1 MMLTLHDPQKTRENY
16 ASGAWHADTMFGL
29 LQQHAHARPDST
41 ALRDLFTTL
50 TWSQVL
56 DAVEQLALS
65 LHQAGLSAGDRVA
78 IWLPS
83 RVESVIVFMACS
95 RNGYVCCPSLHQS
108 YTSGEIITLLKRIRC
123 KAFFTT
129 PGYGSDA
136 ATQPITALLGDVP
149 TLIRTCLYGA
159 TFTDAAQTIE
169 HQAVEHQTPANQT
182 TEHHTTKPKTLT
194 EAAPALGLPAAD
206 TNPDKIVYLAFTSGT
221 TGLPKG
227 VMHSDNTL
235 LANGRMMVR
244 DWQHDQHSILVA
256 LSPLSHHIGTVSIEQ
271 WLAAGLQLVIHNF
284 AAGKPALDW
293 IIESQGTYVMG
304 VPTHAMDIL
313 EDVRRRGLTAM
324 GNVTSFY
331 MAGSPIPREVAEQF
345 LRIGV
350 TPQNVYGMTE
360 NGSHQYTLPN
370 DPTSTIVAT
379 CGRAAQGYEVRIF
392 DAEHPDH
399 EVAQGQVGEI
409 GGRGGLLMLGYFDD
423 QTATENSF
431 NRSGWFMSGD
441 LGVFDEQGCLQ
452 IVGRKKDLIIRGG
465 HNIHPARI
473 EDLTHRHPDVVKA
486 AVFPIA
492 DDRLGE
498 RVCLSILPR
507 AGASIDPQ
515 QVLQHLYEVG
525 LSKYDMPEYFIV
537 LPAFPLTAS
546 GKILKREL
554 IEMTKRGDIQPAPV
568 RWKAPS

>member
-1 MMLTLHDPQKTRENY
+1 MLTLHDPQKTRENY
-16 ASGAWHADTMFGL
+16 ASGAWQAETMFGL
-29 LQQHAHARPDST
+29 LQRHTLERPEDV
-41 ALRDLFTTL
+41 ALRDLFTSM
-50 TWSQVL
+50 TWAEVMR
-56 DAVEQLALS
+56 AVEQLALD
-65 LHQAGLSAGDRVA
+65 LHDAGLSAGDRVA

-83 RVESVIVFMACS
+83 RVESVLIFMACS

-108 YTSGEIITLLKRIRC
+108 YTTGEIVTLLKRIRC
-123 KAFFTT
+123 KAFFTM
-129 PGYGSDA
+129 PGYGADA
-136 ATQPITALLGDVP
+136 ANEPISARLNEVP
-149 TLIRTCLYGA
+149 TLVRTYLCGA
-159 TFTDAAQTIE
+159 TFAEPRDTIE
-169 HQAVEHQTPANQT
+169 HLSAAEPRLVVP
-182 TEHHTTKPKTLT
+182 
-194 EAAPALGLPAAD
+194 EAATTPVS
-206 TNPDKIVYLAFTSGT
+206 NPDKIVYLAFTSGT

-235 LANGRMMVR
+235 LANGRRMVH
-244 DWQHDQHSILVA
+244 DWNHDHRSILLT
-256 LSPLSHHIGTVSIEQ
+256 LSPLSHHIGTVAIEQ

-293 IIESQGTYVMG
+293 IIESQATYVMG

-313 EDVRRRGLTAM
+313 EDFRRSNFTKLGK
-324 GNVTSFY
+324 VTSFY

-360 NGSHQYTLPN
+360 NGSHQYTLPT
-370 DPTSTIVAT
+370 DPTATIVAT

-399 EVAQGQVGEI
+399 EVPNGQVGEI

-441 LGVFDEQGCLQ
+441 LGVFDAQGCLQ

-473 EDLTHRHPDVVKA
+473 EDLAHRHPDIVKA

-492 DDRLGE
+492 DERLGE
-498 RVCLSILPR
+498 RVCLSILQR
-507 AGASIDPQ
+507 TEAKIDPQ
-515 QVLQHLYEVG
+515 QVLQHLHEVG

-537 LPAFPLTAS
+537 LPKFPLTAS

-554 IEMTKRGDIQPAPV
+554 IEMTKRGEIKPEAI
-568 RWKAPS
+568 RWKPSVSAVKD

>member
-29 LQQHAHARPDST
+29 LQQHAQARPDSI

-56 DAVEQLALS
+56 QAVEELALA

-83 RVESVIVFMACS
+83 RVESVLVFMACS

-136 ATQPITALLGDVP
+136 TTHPITNLLGEVP

-159 TFTDAAQTIE
+159 TFADATQTIE
-169 HQAVEHQTPANQT
+169 HQTPEHQ
-182 TEHHTTKPKTLT
+182 LVV
-194 EAAPALGLPAAD
+194 EATSERRLPPAA

-244 DWQHDQHSILVA
+244 DWHHDQDSILVT
-256 LSPLSHHIGTVSIEQ
+256 LSPLSHHIGTVAIEQ

-313 EDVRRRGLTAM
+313 EDFRRRGLTAM
-324 GNVTSFY
+324 GKVTSFY

-350 TPQNVYGMTE
+350 KPQNVYGMTE
-360 NGSHQYTLPN
+360 NGSHQYTLPS
-370 DPTSTIVAT
+370 DPTNTIVAT

-392 DAEHPDH
+392 DAEHPDN

-498 RVCLSILPR
+498 RVCLSILQR
-507 AGASIDPQ
+507 AGATIDPQ
-515 QVLQHLYEVG
+515 QVLQHLHEVG

-554 IEMTKRGDIQPAPV
+554 IEMTKRGDIKPLPV
-568 RWKAPS
+568 RWKAPA

>member
-16 ASGAWHADTMFGL
+16 ASGAWNADTMFGL
-29 LQQHAHARPDST
+29 LQHHAQTRPLSI
-41 ALRDLFTTL
+41 ALRDLFTTM

-56 DAVEQLALS
+56 AAVEQVATD
-65 LHQAGLSAGDRVA
+65 LHHAGLSAGDRVA

-108 YTSGEIITLLKRIRC
+108 YTSSEIITLLKRIRC

-136 ATQPITALLGDVP
+136 ATSPITTLLSEVP
-149 TLIRTCLYGA
+149 TLLRTFLHGA
-159 TFTDAAQTIE
+159 TFADATQTL
-169 HQAVEHQTPANQT
+169 VHQTPA
-182 TEHHTTKPKTLT
+182 
-194 EAAPALGLPAAD
+194 AATSPLDLPLAA

-244 DWQHDQHSILVA
+244 DWHHDHDSILLT
-256 LSPLSHHIGTVSIEQ
+256 LSPLSHHIGTVAIEQ

-293 IIESQGTYVMG
+293 IIESDATYVMG

-313 EDVRRRGLTAM
+313 EDFRRRSFKAM
-324 GNVTSFY
+324 GKVTSFY

-360 NGSHQYTLPN
+360 NGSHQYTLPT
-370 DPTSTIVAT
+370 DPTNTIVAT

-392 DAEHPDH
+392 DAEQPDH
-399 EVAQGQVGEI
+399 EVAPGQVGEI

-473 EDLTHRHPDVVKA
+473 EDLSHRHPDVVKA

-498 RVCLSILPR
+498 RVCLSILQR
-507 AGASIDPQ
+507 AGATIDPQ
-515 QVLQHLYEVG
+515 QLLQHLYEVG

-554 IEMTKRGDIQPAPV
+554 IEMTKRGEIKPAPI
-568 RWKAPS
+568 RWKAPSTPANP

>member
-29 LQQHAHARPDST
+29 LQQHAQARPDSI

-56 DAVEQLALS
+56 QAVEQLALD
-65 LHQAGLSAGDRVA
+65 LHHSGLSAGDRVA

-83 RVESVIVFMACS
+83 RVESVLVFMACS

-136 ATQPITALLGDVP
+136 TTHPITELLSEVP

-159 TFTDAAQTIE
+159 TFADASQTIE
-169 HQAVEHQTPANQT
+169 HQTPEHQLVADATP
-182 TEHHTTKPKTLT
+182 ESRLP
-194 EAAPALGLPAAD
+194 PAA

-244 DWQHDQHSILVA
+244 DWHHGQDSILVT
-256 LSPLSHHIGTVSIEQ
+256 LSPLSHHIGTVAIEQ

-293 IIESQGTYVMG
+293 IIESEGTYVMG

-313 EDVRRRGLTAM
+313 EDFRRRGLTAM
-324 GNVTSFY
+324 GKVTSFY

-350 TPQNVYGMTE
+350 KPQNVYGMTE
-360 NGSHQYTLPN
+360 NGSHQYTLPS
-370 DPTSTIVAT
+370 DPTNTIVAT

-392 DAEHPDH
+392 DAEHPDN

-498 RVCLSILPR
+498 RVCLSILQR
-507 AGASIDPQ
+507 AGATIDPQ
-515 QVLQHLYEVG
+515 QVLQHLHEVG

-554 IEMTKRGDIQPAPV
+554 IEMTKRGDIKPSPV

>member
-1 MMLTLHDPQKTRENY
+1 MGTSAHLDRFVLDHLPSADQQPGFIFDLPELAYPDRLNAAAELLRR
-16 ASGAWHADTMFGL
+16 AVAAAGPDGRALIDFDHAFSWSRVDAISGRMA
-29 LQQHAHARPDST
+29 
-41 ALRDLFTTL
+41 
-50 TWSQVL
+50 QVL
-56 DAVEQLALS
+56 VEDMGLVPGNRVLLHGPNSAWTVLAWFAILK
-65 LHQAGLSAGDRVA
+65 AGGVVVATMPMLRAAELATVIDKGRISHALVYEAFADVVTEARVTA
-78 IWLPS
+78 
-83 RVESVIVFMACS
+83 
-95 RNGYVCCPSLHQS
+95 PSLTRVMDS
-108 YTSGEIITLLKRIRC
+108 
-123 KAFFTT
+123 
-129 PGYGSDA
+129 A
-136 ATQPITALLGDVP
+136 ALQTAARALPAGFRFEPVQ
-149 TLIRTCLYGA
+149 T
-159 TFTDAAQTIE
+159 AADD
-169 HQAVEHQTPANQT
+169 
-182 TEHHTTKPKTLT
+182 
-194 EAAPALGLPAAD
+194 PAL
-206 TNPDKIVYLAFTSGT
+206 IAFTSGT

-244 DWQHDQHSILVA
+244 DWHHDQHSILVA

-324 GNVTSFY
+324 GKVTSFY

-360 NGSHQYTLPN
+360 NGSHQYTLPT

-409 GGRGGLLMLGYFDD
+409 GGRGGVLMLGYFDD

-498 RVCLSILPR
+498 RVCLSILQR
-507 AGASIDPQ
+507 AGATIDPQ
-515 QVLQHLYEVG
+515 QVLQHLHEVG

-537 LPAFPLTAS
+537 MPAFPLTAS

-554 IEMTKRGDIQPAPV
+554 IEMTKRGDIKPTPV
-568 RWKAPS
+568 RWKAPA

>member
-29 LQQHAHARPDST
+29 LQQHAQARPDSI

-56 DAVEQLALS
+56 QAVEELALD

-83 RVESVIVFMACS
+83 RVESVLVFMACS

-136 ATQPITALLGDVP
+136 TTHPITNLLGEVP

-159 TFTDAAQTIE
+159 TFADATQTIE
-169 HQAVEHQTPANQT
+169 HQTPEHQ
-182 TEHHTTKPKTLT
+182 LVV
-194 EAAPALGLPAAD
+194 EATSERRLPPAA

-244 DWQHDQHSILVA
+244 DWHHDQDSILVT
-256 LSPLSHHIGTVSIEQ
+256 LSPLSHHIGTVAIEQ

-284 AAGKPALDW
+284 AAGKSALDW

-313 EDVRRRGLTAM
+313 EDFRRRGLTAM
-324 GNVTSFY
+324 GKVTSFY

-350 TPQNVYGMTE
+350 KPQNVYGMTE
-360 NGSHQYTLPN
+360 NGSHQYTLPS
-370 DPTSTIVAT
+370 DPTNTIVAT

-392 DAEHPDH
+392 DAEHPDN

-498 RVCLSILPR
+498 RVCLSILQR
-507 AGASIDPQ
+507 AGAAIDPQ
-515 QVLQHLYEVG
+515 QVLQHLHEVG

-554 IEMTKRGDIQPAPV
+554 IEMTKRGDIKPSPV

>member
-29 LQQHAHARPDST
+29 LQQHAHARPDSI

-56 DAVEQLALS
+56 QAVEQLALE

-83 RVESVIVFMACS
+83 RVESVLVFMACS

-136 ATQPITALLGDVP
+136 ATQPISALLSEVP
-149 TLIRTCLYGA
+149 TLIRTCFYGPTFADA
-159 TFTDAAQTIE
+159 TQTVD
-169 HQAVEHQTPANQT
+169 HDT
-182 TEHHTTKPKTLT
+182 TGLKTIA
-194 EAAPALGLPAAD
+194 EAAPAPGLPPAD

-244 DWQHDQHSILVA
+244 DWHHDQHSILVA

-324 GNVTSFY
+324 GQVTSFY

-360 NGSHQYTLPN
+360 NGSHQYTLPT

-498 RVCLSILPR
+498 RVCLSILQR
-507 AGASIDPQ
+507 AGATIDPQ
-515 QVLQHLYEVG
+515 QVLQHLHEVG

-537 LPAFPLTAS
+537 MPAFPLTAS

-554 IEMTKRGDIQPAPV
+554 IEMTKRGEIKPLPV
-568 RWKAPS
+568 RWKAPA

>member
-1 MMLTLHDPQKTRENY
+1 MLTLHDPQKTRENY
-16 ASGAWHADTMFGL
+16 ASGAWQAETMFGL
-29 LQQHAHARPDST
+29 LQRHTLERPEDV
-41 ALRDLFTTL
+41 ALRDLFTSM
-50 TWSQVL
+50 TWAEVMR
-56 DAVEQLALS
+56 AVEQLALD
-65 LHQAGLSAGDRVA
+65 LHDAGLSAGDRVA

-83 RVESVIVFMACS
+83 RVESVLIFMACS

-108 YTSGEIITLLKRIRC
+108 YTTGEIVTLLKRIRC
-123 KAFFTT
+123 KAFFTM
-129 PGYGSDA
+129 PGYGADA
-136 ATQPITALLGDVP
+136 ANEPISARLNEVP
-149 TLIRTCLYGA
+149 TLVRTYLCGA
-159 TFTDAAQTIE
+159 TFAEPRDTIE
-169 HQAVEHQTPANQT
+169 HLSAAEPRLVVP
-182 TEHHTTKPKTLT
+182 
-194 EAAPALGLPAAD
+194 EAASTPVS
-206 TNPDKIVYLAFTSGT
+206 NPDKSVYLAFTSGT

-235 LANGRMMVR
+235 LANGRRMVL
-244 DWQHDQHSILVA
+244 DWNHDHRSILLT
-256 LSPLSHHIGTVSIEQ
+256 LSPLSHHIGTVAIEQ

-293 IIESQGTYVMG
+293 TIESQATYVMG

-313 EDVRRRGLTAM
+313 EDFRRRNLTTL
-324 GNVTSFY
+324 GKVTSFY

-360 NGSHQYTLPN
+360 NGSHQYTLPT
-370 DPTSTIVAT
+370 DPTATIVAT

-392 DAEHPDH
+392 DAERPDH
-399 EVAQGQVGEI
+399 EVPNGQVGEI

-441 LGVFDEQGCLQ
+441 LGVFDTQGCLQ

-473 EDLTHRHPDVVKA
+473 EDLAHRHPDIVKA

-492 DDRLGE
+492 DERLGE
-498 RVCLSILPR
+498 RVCLSILQR
-507 AGASIDPQ
+507 TEAKIDPQ
-515 QVLQHLYEVG
+515 QVLQHLHEVG

-537 LPAFPLTAS
+537 LPKFPLTAS

-554 IEMTKRGDIQPAPV
+554 IEMTKRGEIKPEAI
-568 RWKAPS
+568 RWKPSISAVKD

>member
-29 LQQHAHARPDST
+29 LQQHASARPNSI

-56 DAVEQLALS
+56 QAVEQLALN

-83 RVESVIVFMACS
+83 RVESAIVFMACS

-129 PGYGSDA
+129 AGYGSDA
-136 ATQPITALLGDVP
+136 ATQPISSLLDEVP
-149 TLIRTCLYGA
+149 TLIRTCFYGA
-159 TFTDAAQTIE
+159 TFADATQTIDHQTIE
-169 HQAVEHQTPANQT
+169 NHVTAQQT
-182 TEHHTTKPKTLT
+182 TVDAAATKVLP
-194 EAAPALGLPAAD
+194 PAA

-244 DWQHDQHSILVA
+244 DWHHDQHSILVA

-360 NGSHQYTLPN
+360 NGSHQYTLPT

-409 GGRGGLLMLGYFDD
+409 GGRGGLLMLGYFND

-498 RVCLSILPR
+498 RVCLSILQR
-507 AGASIDPQ
+507 AGATIDPQ
-515 QVLQHLYEVG
+515 QVLQHLHEVG

-537 LPAFPLTAS
+537 MPAFPLTAS

-554 IEMTKRGDIQPAPV
+554 IEMTKRGDIKPTPV
-568 RWKAPS
+568 RWKAPT

>member
-29 LQQHAHARPDST
+29 LQQHAQARPDSI

-56 DAVEQLALS
+56 QAVELLALD
-65 LHQAGLSAGDRVA
+65 LHHAGLSAGDRVA

-83 RVESVIVFMACS
+83 RVESVLVFMACS

-136 ATQPITALLGDVP
+136 TTHPITELLSEVP

-159 TFTDAAQTIE
+159 TFADASQTIE
-169 HQAVEHQTPANQT
+169 HQTPEHQLVADATSESRLP
-182 TEHHTTKPKTLT
+182 
-194 EAAPALGLPAAD
+194 PAA

-244 DWQHDQHSILVA
+244 DWHHDQDSILVT
-256 LSPLSHHIGTVSIEQ
+256 LSPLSHHIGTVAIEQ

-293 IIESQGTYVMG
+293 IIESEGTYVMG

-313 EDVRRRGLTAM
+313 EDFRRRGLTAM
-324 GNVTSFY
+324 GKVTSFY

-350 TPQNVYGMTE
+350 KPQNVYGMTE
-360 NGSHQYTLPN
+360 NGSHQYTLPS
-370 DPTSTIVAT
+370 DPTNTIVAT

-392 DAEHPDH
+392 DAEHPDN

-498 RVCLSILPR
+498 RVCLSILQR
-507 AGASIDPQ
+507 AGATIDPQ
-515 QVLQHLYEVG
+515 QVLQHLHEVG

-554 IEMTKRGDIQPAPV
+554 IEMTKRGDIKPSPV

>member
-16 ASGAWHADTMFGL
+16 ASGAWNADTMFGL
-29 LQQHAHARPDST
+29 LQHHAQTRPLSI
-41 ALRDLFTTL
+41 ALRDLFTTM

-56 DAVEQLALS
+56 AAVEQVATD
-65 LHQAGLSAGDRVA
+65 LHHAGLSAGDRVA

-108 YTSGEIITLLKRIRC
+108 YTSSEIITLLKRIRC

-136 ATQPITALLGDVP
+136 ATSPVTTLLSEVP
-149 TLIRTCLYGA
+149 TLLRTFLHGA
-159 TFTDAAQTIE
+159 TFTDATQTL
-169 HQAVEHQTPANQT
+169 VHQTPA
-182 TEHHTTKPKTLT
+182 
-194 EAAPALGLPAAD
+194 AATSPLDLPPAA

-244 DWQHDQHSILVA
+244 DWHHDHDSILLT
-256 LSPLSHHIGTVSIEQ
+256 LSPLSHHIGTVAIEQ

-293 IIESQGTYVMG
+293 IIESDATYVMG

-313 EDVRRRGLTAM
+313 EDFRRRSFKAM
-324 GNVTSFY
+324 GKVTSFY

-360 NGSHQYTLPN
+360 NGSHQYTLPT
-370 DPTSTIVAT
+370 DPTNTIVAT

-392 DAEHPDH
+392 DAEQPDH
-399 EVAQGQVGEI
+399 EVAPGQVGEI

-473 EDLTHRHPDVVKA
+473 EDLSHRHPDVVKA

-498 RVCLSILPR
+498 RVCLSILQR
-507 AGASIDPQ
+507 AGATIDPQ
-515 QVLQHLYEVG
+515 QLLQHLYEVG

-554 IEMTKRGDIQPAPV
+554 IEMTKRGEIKPAPI
-568 RWKAPS
+568 RWKAPSTPANP